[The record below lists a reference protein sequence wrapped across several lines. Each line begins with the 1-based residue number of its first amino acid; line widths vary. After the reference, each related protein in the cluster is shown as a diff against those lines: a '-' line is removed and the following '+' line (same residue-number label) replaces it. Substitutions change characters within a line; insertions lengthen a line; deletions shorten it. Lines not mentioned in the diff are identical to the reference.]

1 MSKLPH
7 FPWRAARTVV
17 AAFVVLA
24 VIGASWR
31 WWPQVSGWVHQIVQ
45 SRRTTTSLDYHDHA
59 HAEGPGAHDHGGH
72 SHAHEE
78 SNSLELSQQARRNL
92 GLTAE
97 YVRPVKL
104 QSFQRTITV
113 PAVIVER
120 PGRTNIKV
128 ATPLTGVVEHVHA
141 VTGEVVEPGSLLFEI
156 RLTHEELV
164 QTQTDFLRIVGELD
178 IENREIKRLTELTKN
193 GAVSGKTLLDRE
205 YSKEKLEARLK
216 AEREALRLHG
226 LSDAQIDAIAESRHL
241 LGELRIVVPS
251 PDAHGQKEQLRL
263 TNAKVQRVSM
273 ADGKPERSQRLP
285 LVIEEL
291 DVHKGQ
297 SVAAGDQ
304 LCSVA
309 DYSRLYIEG
318 KAFEQDSAVLSRAL
332 KNGWA
337 LTAVFN
343 EEQSHY
349 ERAGLKLAYIA
360 NAVDPVARSLSFFV
374 NLPNEIVQD
383 ETNDEGQRFVSWRYR
398 VGERLELRVPVEE
411 WPQQLI
417 VPVDAVA
424 REGAE
429 SYVFQENGD
438 HFDRVPVHVKY
449 RDQKSV
455 VIANDGSLYP
465 GDVIAMR
472 GAHQL
477 QMALKNKAGGG
488 VDPHAGH
495 NH

>member
-1 MSKLPH
+1 MSKLH
-7 FPWRAARTVV
+7 NFPWRAAQPVV
-17 AAFVVLA
+17 GAIAGIAVVS
-24 VIGASWR
+24 ASWF
-31 WWPQVSGWVHQIVQ
+31 WWPQLSGWVQQTVQ
-45 SRRTTTSLDYHDHA
+45 SRRPVSSLDEHDHA
-59 HAEGPGAHDHGGH
+59 HSEAPGAHDHAGH

-78 SNSLELSQQARRNL
+78 SNSLELSKQARSNL

-97 YVRPVKL
+97 FVRPVKL
-104 QSFQRTITV
+104 QNFQRSITV

-120 PGRTNIKV
+120 PGRTNLKV

-141 VTGEVVEPGSLLFEI
+141 VTGEVVEPGSVLFEI

-178 IENREIKRLTELTKN
+178 IENREIKRLNELARN
-193 GAVSGKTLLDRE
+193 GAISGKTLLDRE

-226 LSDAQIDAIAESRHL
+226 LSDAQIDAIAETRHL
-241 LGELRIVVPS
+241 LGELQIVVPS
-251 PDAHGQKEQLRL
+251 PDAHGEKEHLRL
-263 TNAKVQRVSM
+263 TGPRIRPVSM
-273 ADGKPERSQRLP
+273 LDGRPENTKPLP

-291 DVHKGQ
+291 NVHKGQ

-304 LCSVA
+304 LCTVA

-318 KAFEQDSAVLSRAL
+318 KAFEQDSAVLTRTL
-332 KNGWA
+332 KNGWT

-343 EEQSHY
+343 AEQDRS
-349 ERAGLKLAYIA
+349 EQTGLKLAYIA

-383 ETNDEGQRFVSWRYR
+383 ETNDEGQRFISWQHR
-398 VGERLELRVPVEE
+398 VGERLEVRVPVEE
-411 WPQQLI
+411 WPQQLV

-455 VIANDGSLYP
+455 VIANDGSIFP

>member
-1 MSKLPH
+1 MSTLH
-7 FPWRAARTVV
+7 NFPWRAAQPAVGAIAAVAVV
-17 AAFVVLA
+17 AA
-24 VIGASWR
+24 SWF
-31 WWPQVSGWVHQIVQ
+31 WWPQFSGWVQQTVQ
-45 SRRTTTSLDYHDHA
+45 SRRPLSSLDEHDHSDS
-59 HAEGPGAHDHGGH
+59 PGAHDHGSHG
-72 SHAHEE
+72 HAHEE
-78 SNSLELSQQARRNL
+78 SNSLKLSKQARNNL

-97 YVRPVKL
+97 FVRPVKL
-104 QSFQRTITV
+104 QNFQRSITV

-120 PGRTNIKV
+120 PGRTNLKV

-178 IENREIKRLTELTKN
+178 IENREIKRLSELAKN

-205 YSKEKLEARLK
+205 YAKEKLEARLK

-226 LSDAQIDAIAESRHL
+226 LSDRQIDTIAESRHL
-241 LGELRIVVPS
+241 LGELQIVVPS
-251 PDAHGQKEQLRL
+251 PDAHGEKEHLRL
-263 TNAKVQRVSM
+263 TSAKVQPVSM
-273 ADGKPERSQRLP
+273 AEAKPESTKPLP

-291 DVHKGQ
+291 NVHKGQ
-297 SVAAGDQ
+297 SVAAGDL
-304 LCSVA
+304 LCTVA

-318 KAFEQDSAVLSRAL
+318 KAFEQDSAVLARAL
-332 KNGWA
+332 KHGWT

-343 EEQSHY
+343 AEQDRSEQS
-349 ERAGLKLAYIA
+349 GLKLAYIA

-374 NLPNEIVQD
+374 NLPNEVVQD
-383 ETNDEGQRFVSWRYR
+383 ETNDEGQRFISWQHR
-398 VGERLELRVPVEE
+398 VGERLEVRVPVEE
-411 WPQQLI
+411 WPQQLV

-429 SYVFQENGD
+429 SYVFQENGN

-449 RDQKSV
+449 RDQKSA
-455 VIANDGSLYP
+455 VIANDGSIFP

-477 QMALKNKAGGG
+477 QTALKNKAGGG